1 VQRRLGSLADTAPAI
16 EGPIHHTFLVAGGA
30 LPDEVDG
37 LPLELTRE
45 ALQRTI
51 EDNLV
56 AAIDGIQ
63 IARRAW
69 IWSRERPQ
77 GSITLVSSINALA
90 PFGLPVYSACKAAL
104 TGLTVAL
111 SGTLACEG
119 MRLNCVALGTVR
131 HARVEGLHAR
141 QAQHFERLAAATPT
155 GRLMIADE
163 AAGAL
168 IHVGLD
174 MTTTV
179 GQVIVVDG
187 GQLATEQPS
196 L

>member
-1 VQRRLGSLADTAPAI
+1 MGS
-16 EGPIHHTFLVAGGA
+16 FR
-30 LPDEVDG
+30 
-37 LPLELTRE
+37 RE

-63 IARRAW
+63 IARQAW
-69 IWSRERPQ
+69 IPSHEIPQ

-104 TGLTVAL
+104 IGLTVSL
-111 SGTLACEG
+111 SGTLAREG
-119 MRLNCVALGTVR
+119 LRLNCVALGTVR
-131 HARVEGLHAR
+131 SARVEGLHAHKD
-141 QAQHFERLAAATPT
+141 QHFEKLAAASPT
-155 GRLMIADE
+155 GHLMNPEE

-168 IHVGLD
+168 INVGLD
-174 MTTTV
+174 MKATV
-179 GQVIVVDG
+179 GQLIVVDG
-187 GQLATEQPS
+187 GQLATER